1 MMINKPRILET
12 VEISNNPE
20 PRCACVLLMDTSGSM
35 KGKPIDALNQ
45 GLITLGETI
54 AKDPLASQR
63 VELALVTF
71 SSDVKVIQDFTTVDG
86 FNPPVL
92 RAGGATFMG
101 TGIIKALDMIQAR
114 KEYYKDN
121 ALDYYR
127 PWVFMITDGEP
138 QGEAGSKIFEAASRI
153 IEDEKNNRVAFFAVG
168 VEEANM
174 EALARI
180 THPDRPPKKLSGLNF
195 AEMFLWLGNSMQR
208 VSGSRPGT
216 MVPLQ
221 PAGWAEV

>member
-1 MMINKPRILET
+1 MINKPRILET
-12 VEISNNPE
+12 VDTANNPE

-35 KGKPIDALNQ
+35 KGRPIDALNQ
-45 GLITLGETI
+45 GLIVLRETI
-54 AKDPLASQR
+54 SQDSLASQR

-71 SSDVKVIQDFTTVDG
+71 STDVKVVQDFTTVDG
-86 FNPPVL
+86 FAPPTL
-92 RAGGATFMG
+92 RAGGYTFMG
-101 TGIIKALDMIQAR
+101 TGIIKALDMIHAR
-114 KEYYKDN
+114 KEYYKAN

-138 QGEAGSKIFEAASRI
+138 QGEASHLIGEAGRRI
-153 IEDEKNNRVAFFAVG
+153 IDDENNNRVAFFAVG

-174 EALARI
+174 EALATI
-180 THPDRPPKKLSGLNF
+180 THRDRPPKKLKGLDF
-195 AEMFLWLGNSMQR
+195 SEMFLWLGNSMQR

-216 MVPLQ
+216 MVPLE